1 MLHRASVRET
11 MFRVRECP
19 REKCSACANREK
31 TIKAKLQHF
40 AEVRILK
47 IGSLVLRIFYLQG
60 PDLRRLEEK
69 IDDDEWR

>member
-11 MFRVRECP
+11 MLRVRECP

-31 TIKAKLQHF
+31 TIKAKL
-40 AEVRILK
+40 ELLTRVRIWK

-60 PDLRRLEEK
+60 PDLKRFEEK